1 MSSITPLL
9 DTLVHQVAKQRS
21 SVDLLPRHTLPVAP
35 IQATASTTEF
45 SQAGQQIARLV
56 QLIQSFQ
63 QQLPAQFSQG
73 SQLGNQPGAQQM
85 GGHIKLNAP
94 IFPATTQLDALT
106 LMGRLQTIVKDSGL
120 FYEALLARWAAEK
133 IPFIQVRQ
141 QPHNLGQFRANSP
154 QIQQILGQQLELLN
168 SGMIRIDTE
177 LWANA
182 HLQWLVQPDVN
193 PLVQRWRDEQS
204 RKQGEEPE
212 PPAWNS
218 EIKLTLPNVGEIR
231 AQMRLSQKRLT
242 MQLQCA
248 EPLVESLQ
256 AATSRLLAR
265 LRLGAGVEI
274 DDIPVSRLPL

>member
-1 MSSITPLL
+1 LSSITPLL

-35 IQATASTTEF
+35 VQATASTTEF

-133 IPFIQVRQ
+133 IPFMQVRQ
-141 QPHNLGQFRANSP
+141 QPHNLGQFRASSP

-168 SGMIRIDTE
+168 SGMIRIDAE
-177 LWANA
+177 LWPNA

-193 PLVQRWRDEQS
+193 PLVQRWRDEQR

-242 MQLQCA
+242 LQLQCA
-248 EPLVESLQ
+248 ESLVESLQ
-256 AATSRLLAR
+256 QATSRLTAR

-274 DDIPVSRLPL
+274 DDIPVSRLPQ

>member
-21 SVDLLPRHTLPVAP
+21 TVDLLPRHTLPVAP

-63 QQLPAQFSQG
+63 QQLSAQFSQG

-85 GGHIKLNAP
+85 GGHIKLNTP

-133 IPFIQVRQ
+133 VPFAQVRQ

-168 SGMIRIDTE
+168 SGMIRVDTE
-177 LWANA
+177 LWPNA

-193 PLVQRWRDEQS
+193 PLVQRWRDEQR

-212 PPAWNS
+212 PPAWSS
-218 EIKLTLPNVGEIR
+218 ELKLTLPNVGEIR

-248 EPLVESLQ
+248 EPLVASLKE
-256 AATSRLLAR
+256 ATSRLSAR

-274 DDIPVSRLPL
+274 DEIPVSRLPQ

>member
-1 MSSITPLL
+1 M
-9 DTLVHQVAKQRS
+9 
-21 SVDLLPRHTLPVAP
+21 DLLPRHTLPVAP

-73 SQLGNQPGAQQM
+73 TQPGTQQM
-85 GGHIKLNAP
+85 GGHIKPNAP
-94 IFPATTQLDALT
+94 LFPATTQLDALT

-133 IPFIQVRQ
+133 VPFMQVRQ

-168 SGMIRIDTE
+168 SGMIRVDTE
-177 LWANA
+177 LWPNA

-193 PLVQRWRDEQS
+193 PLVQRWRDEQR

-218 EIKLTLPNVGEIR
+218 ELKLTLPNVGEIR

-242 MQLQCA
+242 LQLQCA

-256 AATSRLLAR
+256 AATSRLSAR

>member
-21 SVDLLPRHTLPVAP
+21 TVDLLPRHTLPVAP

-45 SQAGQQIARLV
+45 SQAGQQIARLI

-63 QQLPAQFSQG
+63 QQLPQPMQSSQ
-73 SQLGNQPGAQQM
+73 QHM
-85 GGHIKLNAP
+85 GGHIKPNAP
-94 IFPATTQLDALT
+94 LFPASTQLDTLT

-133 IPFIQVRQ
+133 IPFMQVRQ

-154 QIQQILGQQLELLN
+154 QIQRILGQQLELLN
-168 SGMIRIDTE
+168 SGIIRIDTE
-177 LWANA
+177 LWPQA

-193 PLVQRWRDEQS
+193 PLVQRWRDEQR

-212 PPAWNS
+212 PPAWTS
-218 EIKLTLPNVGEIR
+218 ELKLTLPQVGEIR
-231 AQMRLSQKRLT
+231 AQMRLSQKHLT

-248 EPLVESLQ
+248 EPLVASLQ
-256 AATSRLLAR
+256 EATTRLMAR

-274 DDIPVSRLPL
+274 DNIPVSRLPQ

>member
-21 SVDLLPRHTLPVAP
+21 TVDLLPRHTLPVAP

-73 SQLGNQPGAQQM
+73 TQPGTQQM
-85 GGHIKLNAP
+85 GGHIKPNAP
-94 IFPATTQLDALT
+94 LFPATTQLDALT

-133 IPFIQVRQ
+133 VPFMQVRQ

-168 SGMIRIDTE
+168 SGMIRVDTE
-177 LWANA
+177 LWPNA

-193 PLVQRWRDEQS
+193 PLVQRWRDEQR

-218 EIKLTLPNVGEIR
+218 ELKLTLPNVGEIR

-242 MQLQCA
+242 LQLQCA

-256 AATSRLLAR
+256 AATSRLSAR